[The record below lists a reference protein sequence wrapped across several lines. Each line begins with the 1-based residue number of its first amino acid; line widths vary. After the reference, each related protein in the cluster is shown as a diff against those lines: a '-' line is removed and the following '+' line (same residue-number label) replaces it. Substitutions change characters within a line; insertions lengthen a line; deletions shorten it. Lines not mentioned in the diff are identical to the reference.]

1 ANNKY
6 SKDMGLPPLE
16 LGIGICYADYAPRY
30 LYDEDQPIM
39 ISSAISDADRMS
51 SCTWKLRDAIQKHPF
66 NVEVLEIARDDHSHG
81 EKGQKQI
88 RYNVN
93 GILLDNVG
101 FKKLQNEIEM
111 TRLSGQVE
119 GQTTVFYYGEYMD
132 TESKKRNLVVREG
145 RVGLWKDESIQ
156 PHTIDEKFYEVVTNP
171 QITAGIQKKI
181 QTMTPGQH
189 EIIETDASTS

>member
-1 ANNKY
+1 MAKAMLSVVSANNKY

-39 ISSAISDADRMS
+39 ISSAIGDADRMS

-93 GILLDNVG
+93 GILLDNEG
-101 FKKLQNEIEM
+101 FVKLQNEIEM

-119 GQTTVFYYGEYMD
+119 GQTTVFYYGEYLD
-132 TESKKRNLVVREG
+132 KESKK
-145 RVGLWKDESIQ
+145 
-156 PHTIDEKFYEVVTNP
+156 H
-171 QITAGIQKKI
+171 
-181 QTMTPGQH
+181 
-189 EIIETDASTS
+189 